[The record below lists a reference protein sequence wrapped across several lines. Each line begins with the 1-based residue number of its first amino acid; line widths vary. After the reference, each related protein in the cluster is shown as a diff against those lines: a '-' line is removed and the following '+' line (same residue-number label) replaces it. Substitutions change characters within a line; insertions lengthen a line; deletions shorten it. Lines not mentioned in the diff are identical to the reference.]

1 MSRIV
6 TRSFGQGLKRRRALQ
21 EKRTEAFI
29 EGQITELDTSVA
41 TIDSSITSLQTSI
54 TELDTRVDQ
63 LEEP

>member
-1 MSRIV
+1 MSKIV

-29 EGQITELDTSVA
+29 EGQITELDASVS

-54 TELDTRVDQ
+54 TELDNRVGE